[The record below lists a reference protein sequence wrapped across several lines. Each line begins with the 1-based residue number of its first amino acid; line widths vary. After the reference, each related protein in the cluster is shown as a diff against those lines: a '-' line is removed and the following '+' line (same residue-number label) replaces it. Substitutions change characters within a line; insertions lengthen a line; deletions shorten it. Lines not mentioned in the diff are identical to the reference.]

1 MLVVAVVKAV
11 VVIVVLVKVA
21 AVYDFGDLKPLYIV
35 LLRAHLHYDENAA
48 FCVRLAGFMNLI
60 FFIREQMANTNTKTL
75 RFRRNVNE
83 P

>member
-60 FFIREQMANTNTKTL
+60 FFTRDQMANTNAK
-75 RFRRNVNE
+75 RQVFVVM
-83 P
+83 